1 VHTIERQAYAF
12 SFFINETKLDQLL
25 DELDEKVYKKPID
38 AKLNDKEEI
47 TSGKPGKAL
56 DRQAFNLAF
65 RKFVYQGEPTEM
77 ELPVK
82 RIYPRVDGELL
93 SEISEQEIGSYVT
106 YFKKNN
112 KKRTHNIKL
121 STEGIVSDVVLLGE
135 TFSLN
140 MIVGKR
146 TEEKGYKRAPVIVK
160 GELAEDIG

>member
-1 VHTIERQAYAF
+1 
-12 SFFINETKLDQLL
+12 

-93 SEISEQEIGSYVT
+93 SEISEQEIESYVT

-121 STEGIVSDVVLLGE
+121 ASDAIDSHVVFPGE
-135 TFSLN
+135 TLSFN
-140 MIVGKR
+140 KIVGKR
-146 TEEKGYKRAPVIVK
+146 TEEKGYKREPVIVK
-160 GELAEDIG
+160 WVLAEDIGGDICEHSYYLYS